1 MQALSLGE
9 RVGGSHRAFSG
20 SNAYWRMRQGAIWML
35 YYFLPRNWRAPRQTP
50 LQLTTL
56 SSLSQGKSAQSAAMD
71 SPIVAQ
77 LFRQLFRHRPQGCQ
91 GRLNPICNGFN
102 TVPRLRSYATRASI
116 DRGMKTNESRWQQ
129 RTHILPEDRT
139 EEFAQYPY
147 ISMNELKQRSE
158 RPRRV
163 KMLLRDFIDG
173 TITTS
178 D

>member
-1 MQALSLGE
+1 MQAPACRHCLWASEWAGPTVLSAAATPIGE
-9 RVGGSHRAFSG
+9 CDKEQFGCC
-20 SNAYWRMRQGAIWML
+20 I
-35 YYFLPRNWRAPRQTP
+35 YFLPRNWRAPRQTP

-129 RTHILPEDRT
+129 RTHLLPEDRT
-139 EEFAQYPY
+139 EEH
-147 ISMNELKQRSE
+147 IS
-158 RPRRV
+158 
-163 KMLLRDFIDG
+163 
-173 TITTS
+173 
-178 D
+178 